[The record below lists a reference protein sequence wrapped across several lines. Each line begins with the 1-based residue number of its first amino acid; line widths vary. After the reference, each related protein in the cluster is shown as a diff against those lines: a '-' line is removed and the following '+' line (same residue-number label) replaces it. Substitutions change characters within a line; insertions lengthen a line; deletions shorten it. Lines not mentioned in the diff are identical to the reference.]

1 MSQKI
6 VDATRQARARSPF
19 TSRSLKMGTNAAD
32 SAESATSDRTVFG
45 MRKAISNALIGPL
58 MPKTAAC
65 AISRTRP
72 MTREIP
78 VATAKMTPERARPRP
93 TSRTPVPRR

>member
-1 MSQKI
+1 MRMKRAVKPPSPSSISQKS
-6 VDATRQARARSPF
+6 VEATRQARARSPF

-65 AISRTRP
+65 DLPHQTDDARDP
-72 MTREIP
+72 GGDREDD
-78 VATAKMTPERARPRP
+78 A
-93 TSRTPVPRR
+93 

>member
-1 MSQKI
+1 
-6 VDATRQARARSPF
+6 
-19 TSRSLKMGTNAAD
+19 MGTNAAD

-93 TSRTPVPRR
+93 TSDASGRVPSGVVVGAKAAACAAWPS